1 MMRWL
6 SRFGLMVDRLRRLPS
21 TFSLQEESVL
31 YHCRLDRAKCAN
43 LAAQAVDPV
52 SQGSA
57 RPHLLHV
64 GVTTVCNLKCP
75 ACPTGNDTLG
85 RPNEHLDYDTYA
97 RVIDEMREHLML
109 TLFWDWGEPLLH
121 PRITDM
127 VAHAGKSGIKTLIST
142 NGTVRVNPKFMGE
155 LVESGLTL
163 ICVCVDG
170 ADQET
175 FEKYRVGGKLADALK
190 TIELLREAKERL
202 GVQHPVINFRVL
214 ATRDT
219 VPQIPRLLQMAKEV
233 GADLFT
239 LKDFRP
245 FDYRGHDVSREFV
258 PLKAN
263 FSRYELTRGKPT
275 EGLEKARVAGR
286 LRCGK
291 PLRAPTLN
299 SDGRLSFCSYAS
311 HEEEFFG
318 SLVNESFEQLWR
330 SPRALSLRKG
340 FLDRG
345 GMPTCHSCYFRT
357 DHKPTVRFCIP
368 LRPLPDDVQAMAI
381 TDEAV
386 LIAEAAD
393 YVASVAR
400 AD

>member
-1 MMRWL
+1 MHWISYL
-6 SRFGLMVDRLRRLPS
+6 KSIAARLRQQPARYP
-21 TFSLQEESVL
+21 LQEESVT
-31 YHCRLDRAKCAN
+31 YFCNLDRAKQEN
-43 LAAQAVDPV
+43 LLAQAADPL
-52 SQGSA
+52 SETGA

-75 ACPTGNDTLG
+75 ACPTGSDTLG
-85 RPNEHLDYDTYA
+85 RPYEHLDYDTYA
-97 RVIDEMREHLML
+97 RVIDEMRSHLML

-175 FEKYRVGGKLADALK
+175 FEKYRVGGKLADVLK
-190 TIELLREAKERL
+190 TIELLREAKDRL

-219 VPQIPRLLQMAKEV
+219 VPQIPRLLQMAKDA

-258 PLKAN
+258 PLSAN
-263 FSRYELTRGKPT
+263 FARYELTDGKPT
-275 EGLEKARVAGR
+275 TGLEKTRVAGP

-299 SDGRLSFCSYAS
+299 SDAQLSFCSYANFD
-311 HEEEFFG
+311 EEFFG
-318 SLVNESFEQLWR
+318 SLADKTFEQLWR

-340 FLDRG
+340 FLERG
-345 GMPTCHSCYFRT
+345 GMPTCHSCYFKT
-357 DHKPTVRFCIP
+357 DHKPTVRFSIP
-368 LRPLPDDVQAMAI
+368 LRPLPEDVQASAI
-381 TDEAV
+381 TDEA
-386 LIAEAAD
+386 LLLAEAAE
-393 YVASVAR
+393 YVESMNR
-400 AD
+400 AQV

>member
-1 MMRWL
+1 M
-6 SRFGLMVDRLRRLPS
+6 
-21 TFSLQEESVL
+21 
-31 YHCRLDRAKCAN
+31 
-43 LAAQAVDPV
+43 
-52 SQGSA
+52 
-57 RPHLLHV
+57 
-64 GVTTVCNLKCP
+64 TTVCNLKCP

-318 SLVNESFEQLWR
+318 SLANESFEQLWR